1 MKRFDNNRHAASY
14 YGDNINRPPLF
25 LPAPPPPP
33 PLSLSRLSER
43 YLIKSDDTVTVYSTR
58 GPLTTRN
65 TECKQ
70 RNLLDIFMRPFEQN
84 WKEMFLDVTRGDF
97 NDIGGYLIVRNIWKF

>member
-25 LPAPPPPP
+25 LPAPPPP